1 MINFSKKLLR
11 GCFWRL
17 LLEMISNYFQTS
29 KKRKSDQHGEP
40 NLDPPAPK
48 NIKRSSLI
56 SFDKEEIP
64 KQLETMRKY
73 PSAKNWRE
81 FWQLKINYTYLTKNW
96 NYNDQH
102 CKDMFFI
109 TYALNTLKYILTRN
123 FMDMFININDV
134 ETDHLS
140 GKFYTKKLTV

>member
-73 PSAKNWRE
+73 PSAKNWR
-81 FWQLKINYTYLTKNW
+81 
-96 NYNDQH
+96 
-102 CKDMFFI
+102 
-109 TYALNTLKYILTRN
+109 
-123 FMDMFININDV
+123 
-134 ETDHLS
+134 
-140 GKFYTKKLTV
+140 